1 MTDFNKYKN
10 ISIKLDTY
18 AKIDKISKV
27 LVPDD
32 PKISRAQVVT
42 ILVNKEAK
50 KTKRK
55 TKITIGDRKYE
66 IHSNKKVKVHGASS

>member
-10 ISIKLDTY
+10 ISLKLDVY
-18 AKIDKISKV
+18 SKIDKISKV

-32 PKISRAQVVT
+32 PNISRAQVVT

-50 KTKRK
+50 KLNGRL
-55 TKITIGDRKYE
+55 
-66 IHSNKKVKVHGASS
+66 KK

>member
-32 PKISRAQVVT
+32 PNISRSQVVT

-50 KTKRK
+50 KLNGKLK
-55 TKITIGDRKYE
+55 
-66 IHSNKKVKVHGASS
+66 

>member
-10 ISIKLDTY
+10 ISIKLDTN

-32 PKISRAQVVT
+32 PNISRAQVVT

-50 KTKRK
+50 KLNGRL
-55 TKITIGDRKYE
+55 
-66 IHSNKKVKVHGASS
+66 KK

>member
-10 ISIKLDTY
+10 ISLKLDVY
-18 AKIDKISKV
+18 SKIDKISKV

-32 PKISRAQVVT
+32 PDISRAQVVT

-50 KTKRK
+50 KLNGRL
-55 TKITIGDRKYE
+55 
-66 IHSNKKVKVHGASS
+66 KK

>member
-10 ISIKLDTY
+10 ISLKLDVY
-18 AKIDKISKV
+18 SKIQKIGKI

-32 PKISRAQVVT
+32 PDISRAQVVT

-50 KTKRK
+50 KLNGKL
-55 TKITIGDRKYE
+55 
-66 IHSNKKVKVHGASS
+66 KK

>member
-10 ISIKLDTY
+10 ISLKLDVY
-18 AKIDKISKV
+18 SKIQKIGKI

-32 PKISRAQVVT
+32 PNISRAQVVT

-50 KTKRK
+50 KLNGKL
-55 TKITIGDRKYE
+55 
-66 IHSNKKVKVHGASS
+66 KK

>member
-10 ISIKLDTY
+10 ISLKLDTY
-18 AKIDKISKV
+18 AKIEKIGKI

-32 PKISRAQVVT
+32 PNISRAQVVT

-50 KTKRK
+50 KLNGKLK
-55 TKITIGDRKYE
+55 
-66 IHSNKKVKVHGASS
+66 

>member
-32 PKISRAQVVT
+32 PNISRAQVVT

-50 KTKRK
+50 KLNGKL
-55 TKITIGDRKYE
+55 
-66 IHSNKKVKVHGASS
+66 KK